1 MRRLLAAAL
10 VAAVTLAVAFASAN
24 ASTITVSPGGLTR
37 ETSTAFT
44 KEFFGGLLRVTC
56 VASYEVTY
64 ERSTTGT
71 LALGGNRGGTLR
83 NLRFES
89 CRGGTIRP
97 VSSESNI
104 SFLTVEGAGNT
115 WAVLVTYLVETEA
128 FDCLYEELW
137 KFRSRSNPENELAFI
152 GEIILRIVALA
163 GTTEC
168 PGEGGM
174 TTTGVFRLSTSQRMT
189 LTP

>member
-1 MRRLLAAAL
+1 MVTLAAA
-10 VAAVTLAVAFASAN
+10 FANAG
-24 ASTITVSPGGLTR
+24 ASTIRVEPGGLTR
-37 ETSTAFT
+37 ESSTAFT
-44 KEFFGGLLRVTC
+44 KEFFFGFLRVTC
-56 VASYEVTY
+56 VASFEVNY

-71 LALGGNRGGTLR
+71 LALGGNRGGTFR

-97 VSSESNI
+97 VSSESNV
-104 SFLTVEGAGNT
+104 SFLTVEGGGST
-115 WAVLVTYLVETEA
+115 WAILVTYLVSTES
-128 FDCLYEELW
+128 FECLYEELW

-152 GEIILRIVALA
+152 GEIILRIIALA

-174 TTTGVFRLSTSQRMT
+174 TTTGAFRLSTSQRMT
-189 LTP
+189 LSP